1 MEESLA
7 ISAATTTQYSL
18 GMRYF
23 AENIVAI
30 SAATTTQ
37 YSLGMR
43 YFAENIVLF
52 CEEKCHLRRK
62 I

>member
-1 MEESLA
+1 MEESL
-7 ISAATTTQYSL
+7 
-18 GMRYF
+18 
-23 AENIVAI
+23 AI